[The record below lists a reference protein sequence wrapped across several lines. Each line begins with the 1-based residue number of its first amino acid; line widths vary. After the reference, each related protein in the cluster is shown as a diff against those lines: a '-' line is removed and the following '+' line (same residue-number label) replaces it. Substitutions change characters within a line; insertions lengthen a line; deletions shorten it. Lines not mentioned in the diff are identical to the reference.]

1 MLERTFIFL
10 KPETVMRGL
19 IGEIV
24 SRIEKKGF
32 LIIAAKLHKM
42 EKKEAEELY
51 MMHKGKAFFD
61 SIVDHVT
68 SGPVV
73 LMVVEGVD
81 VVNQIRKMIG
91 ATDPGKAEPGTIRA
105 DYAQIAKD
113 NVIHASDSQ
122 ESANRETR
130 IFFSSQELISYEKPT
145 EKKYLLS

>member
-1 MLERTFIFL
+1 
-10 KPETVMRGL
+10 MRGL
-19 IGEIV
+19 IGEII

-32 LIIAAKLHKM
+32 IISAVKLHKM
-42 EKKEAEELY
+42 GKKEAEELY
-51 MMHKGKAFFD
+51 KMHKGKAFFD

-81 VVNQIRKMIG
+81 VVNQIRQMIG
-91 ATDPGKAEPGTIRA
+91 ATDPGKAEPGTIRG

-113 NVIHASDSQ
+113 NIIHASDSQ

-130 IFFSSQELISYEKPT
+130 IFFSPQELISYEKPT

>member
-1 MLERTFIFL
+1 
-10 KPETVMRGL
+10 MRGL
-19 IGEIV
+19 VGDVV

-32 LIIAAKLHKM
+32 LISAAKLHKM

-51 MMHKGKAFFD
+51 MMHKGKAFFE

-68 SGPVV
+68 SGPVF

-81 VVNQIRKMIG
+81 VANQMRNMIG

-113 NVIHASDSQ
+113 NVIHASDSR
-122 ESANRETR
+122 ESAKRETR
-130 IFFSSQELISYEKPT
+130 IFFSPRELISYEKPT
-145 EKKYLLS
+145 EKKFLLS